1 MRILPAWQ
9 VPSCRAE
16 LRAERTEWR
25 PRSWLLQPPCETS
38 LTYEGVGHVGPVDAA
53 LQLQLVVG
61 LDIEEEMLVEADTC
75 DQVCPVG
82 TFQGAPA
89 VDMLGQ
95 EGKAWLTTSLG
106 DRSPS
111 LTLFMSRGNEL
122 LFLALEL
129 APSLPGI
136 ISHP

>member
-1 MRILPAWQ
+1 MLAAPA
-9 VPSCRAE
+9 P
-16 LRAERTEWR
+16 LRTA
-25 PRSWLLQPPCETS
+25 

-95 EGKAWLTTSLG
+95 EGKAWLTTSSG

-111 LTLFMSRGNEL
+111 LTLFISRGNEL

-129 APSLPGI
+129 APSPPPSQESYHTLRSPHLGSASLLPQ
-136 ISHP
+136 P